1 MAEIIQQRIEDRI
14 PELEQ
19 LERVGLFTPKEIK
32 AVIKKVSAL
41 EYKLQRRTL
50 AKEDFIN
57 YIQYEVNLL
66 ELIKKRRLRV
76 GYKFKKDEI
85 ELSIVQRIHGIFNRA
100 TTKWKDDL
108 QLWLSHVA
116 FCKKWATKSQL
127 SRVFSAVLAIHP
139 DKPVLWIMAAKWEME
154 DRLSSESA
162 RHLFLRALRFHPES
176 RKIYQ
181 EYFRMELM
189 HAEKLR
195 KEKKEFTLANMEGEF
210 DYPEEILRGDL
221 AKVVFTEAVKK
232 IKGADFI
239 LSLLSIAKLFD
250 FTEDLQKEILDE
262 LQTLY
267 ADDPLTWDYLARKEL
282 EAESLPSTEYTSK
295 HTKATDMARKEDR
308 CCAVYEEAVK
318 TIPSE
323 AMWKHYITFCQ
334 ERLKRKTSAQ
344 ELKEKRQE
352 RLLAVFH
359 RAHESKLQSQDMY
372 KQWLQLL
379 LSLGLTDKA
388 KEIAVVA
395 TRYFSQSSDM
405 WQSSLQT
412 LMELK
417 SPDVDLLFE
426 EAFRSIG
433 PKECLLVWT
442 MWLDWCDQNKNPEEM
457 ELVYKKAVHSVNPAV
472 SVAMKEKYLEWAY
485 RSSGYK
491 KAKKVFKSLH
501 ESHPFSLEFVKR
513 MIQIEKEQDSPKM
526 LNLREYYERALR
538 EFGSTDADVW
548 LDYIKEELSHPH
560 GKPENCGQIYWR
572 AIKMLQGDN
581 VEYFVSKYTL
591 LQTGHL
597 Q

>member
-19 LERVGLFTPKEIK
+19 LERIGLFTPKEIK

-41 EYKLQRRTL
+41 EYKLYRRTL
-50 AKEDFIN
+50 DKEDFIN

-66 ELIKKRRLRV
+66 ELIKKRRQRV
-76 GYKFKKDEI
+76 GYNFKKDEI
-85 ELSIVQRIHGIFNRA
+85 EFSIVQRIHGVFNRA
-100 TTKWKDDL
+100 VSKWKDDI

-116 FCKKWATKSQL
+116 FCKKWASKSQL
-127 SRVFSAVLAIHP
+127 SRVFSAMLAIHP
-139 DKPVLWIMAAKWEME
+139 DKPALWIMAAKWEME

-176 RKIYQ
+176 QKVYQ

-195 KEKKEFTLANMEGEF
+195 KEKKEFVLASMEGVF

-221 AKVVFTEAVKK
+221 AKVVFKEAVKK
-232 IKGADFI
+232 IRGADFI
-239 LSLLSIAKLFD
+239 LSVLSIAKSFD
-250 FTEDLQKEILDE
+250 FTEHLQKEVLSE
-262 LQTLY
+262 LQTLC
-267 ADDPLTWDYLARKEL
+267 ADDPLTWDYLARIEL
-282 EAESLPSTEYTSK
+282 ETESLPSTEYVSK
-295 HTKATDMARKEDR
+295 QMKATDMARKEER
-308 CCAVYEEAVK
+308 CCAVYEEAIK
-318 TIPSE
+318 TLPSE

-352 RLLAVFH
+352 RVLTVFH
-359 RAHESKLQSQDMY
+359 RAHESRLLSQDMY
-372 KQWLQLL
+372 KQWLQVLL
-379 LSLGLTDKA
+379 NLNLSDKA
-388 KEIAVVA
+388 EEIAILA
-395 TRYFSQSSDM
+395 ARYFSQSSDM
-405 WQSSLQT
+405 WENSLQT

-417 SPDVDLLFE
+417 SPVDELFE
-426 EAFRSIG
+426 EAFRSVNTRESL
-433 PKECLLVWT
+433 PLWT
-442 MWLDWCDQNKNPEEM
+442 MWLEWCEQNKSPEET
-457 ELVYKKAVHSVNPAV
+457 ELVYKKAVHSSNTAV
-472 SVAMKEKYLEWAY
+472 SVAMKEKYLDWTY

-501 ESHPFSLEFVKR
+501 EIYPFSLEFVKR

-526 LNLREYYERALR
+526 LHLREYYERALR
-538 EFGSTDADVW
+538 EFGSTNADVW

-560 GKPENCGQIYWR
+560 GKPEICGQIYWR
-572 AIKMLQGDN
+572 AMKMLQGDN

-591 LQTGHL
+591 LQTGHF